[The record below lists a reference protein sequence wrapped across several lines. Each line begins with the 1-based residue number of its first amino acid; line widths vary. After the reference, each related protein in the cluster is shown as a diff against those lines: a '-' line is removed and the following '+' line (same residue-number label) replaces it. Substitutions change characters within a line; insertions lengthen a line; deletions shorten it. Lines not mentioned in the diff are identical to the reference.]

1 VIGLLQLWKIPFDIM
16 MFINAAVDDISLKIF
31 RYLFLY
37 LLTAVILGFLLGA
50 DNLLPN
56 GTSAFIPENLL
67 SSRSSNPSEDT
78 FSTYQNSSAGFTMRY
93 PSEWEIL
100 ELDGDILFRPVDE
113 GAGLILNLGPIDLP
127 DIVSKEGLGRML
139 AYYKNLEIEKYSNDK
154 TSDFRLLESNMTTI
168 DGNPASELVYLEK
181 SAVEPEKDLIL
192 IELVSVK
199 DKWRYFIVIS
209 AFVEEYG
216 RYEPALQKMIDSI
229 KITDP
234 MY

>member
-1 VIGLLQLWKIPFDIM
+1 
-16 MFINAAVDDISLKIF
+16 
-31 RYLFLY
+31 
-37 LLTAVILGFLLGA
+37 
-50 DNLLPN
+50 
-56 GTSAFIPENLL
+56 
-67 SSRSSNPSEDT
+67 
-78 FSTYQNSSAGFTMRY
+78 
-93 PSEWEIL
+93 
-100 ELDGDILFRPVDE
+100 
-113 GAGLILNLGPIDLP
+113 
-127 DIVSKEGLGRML
+127 ML